1 MNSGIDA
8 YRQAS
13 RMKTDYRSQEAN
25 LFKRVTYGLVQSK
38 EKKDGMDLVRAASDN
53 KRLWMTVVQLLSDD
67 QNQLPAPLR
76 AQMIS
81 IGQAVIKE
89 TDDNINGDLDVDF
102 LIDINNQIIEGL
114 SGAAAA
120 AAAADTAGMASPTE
134 LARAKPAGSTA

>member
-1 MNSGIDA
+1 
-8 YRQAS
+8 RKAS
-13 RMKTDYRSQEAN
+13 RMKTDFRSQEAN
-25 LFKRVTYGLVQSK
+25 LFKRVTYGLIQGK
-38 EKKDGMDLVRAASDN
+38 EKKDGMDLVRAASDD

-89 TDDNINGDLDVDF
+89 IDDNINGDLDVDF

-120 AAAADTAGMASPTE
+120 ADVADAASPMG
-134 LARAKPAGSTA
+134 LGPAKPVGSTA